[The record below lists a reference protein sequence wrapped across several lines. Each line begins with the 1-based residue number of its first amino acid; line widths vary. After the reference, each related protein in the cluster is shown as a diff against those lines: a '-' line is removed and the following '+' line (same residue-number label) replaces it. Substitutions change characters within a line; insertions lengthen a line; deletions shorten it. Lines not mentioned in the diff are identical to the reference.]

1 MPGSDLSKWRVLAR
15 LYPYL
20 SAHSGRL
27 AAGFVAVVFSN
38 AFQMLGPWI
47 MGKAV
52 DSLYASVTKAQLLN
66 YAGIL
71 IGLTLLEGV
80 CRFASRW
87 WFIGASRDM
96 EYTLRSDVFAHLE
109 SLPMSFYQ
117 RNKTGELMSR
127 ATNDLSNVRM
137 LLGPGIMYSLNT
149 VVTAAVAVGFM
160 ISIDWRLT
168 IASLLPMP
176 IVS

>member
-1 MPGSDLSKWRVLAR
+1 MPGSDVSKWRVLSR

-20 SAHSGRL
+20 KNHRGRL
-27 AAGFVAVVFSN
+27 GAGFVAIIFSN
-38 AFQMLGPWI
+38 SFQMMGPWI
-47 MGKAV
+47 MGQAV
-52 DSLYASVTKAQLLN
+52 DSLYATVTRRQLLN

-71 IGLTLLEGV
+71 VGLTLLEGV

-96 EYTLRSDVFAHLE
+96 EYALRSDVFGHLE
-109 SLPMSFYQ
+109 ALPTAFYQ

-137 LLGPGIMYSLNT
+137 LLGPESCT
-149 VVTAAVAVGFM
+149 RSTR
-160 ISIDWRLT
+160 S
-168 IASLLPMP
+168 
-176 IVS
+176 